1 MTRGQVIVIDDDE
14 GNRKSTEMALKKDG
28 YEVLACSGG
37 EEGLEMLKARGADL
51 LVTDLRM
58 PGLNGLEVLRR
69 ARLIDPMLGVLMITG
84 FGSVESAVDAMKQG
98 ADDYLQKPV
107 NLVELRKRVAAA
119 VEKRRLAAE
128 VVSLKERL
136 EEKFSFGR
144 IIGSSPAMQQVLHHL
159 QLVAPTR
166 SSVLIVG
173 ESGTGKELVA
183 NALHQNSPRKEAR
196 FVAVNAAA
204 IPPDILESEMFG
216 HERGAF
222 TGATQRKVGTFELA
236 DKGTLFLDEISELP
250 LALQAKLLRVLEER
264 SFMRVGGTE
273 TIRVDVRILAAT
285 NADLALRVSAGTFRS
300 DLYYRLKVV
309 TIALPPLRDRP
320 EDIPVLAQRFFSLF
334 REENG
339 RQGLSLDPEV
349 PAVLQRARWDGNV
362 RELRNLMESLVVLA
376 PVGTTAVRVEDLPD
390 PYRPESAG
398 GRERPPFPPLPPPV
412 PAAIA
417 PGPSRT
423 MEEIEREAILRA
435 LQETGG
441 NRTRAAEIL
450 GIGLRTLQRKL
461 KEYDQGTD
469 DGAA

>member
-1 MTRGQVIVIDDDE
+1 MTAGRGQIIVIDDDE
-14 GNRKSTEMALKKDG
+14 SNRKSTEMALRKDG
-28 YEVLACSGG
+28 YDVIACGGG
-37 EEGLEMLKARGADL
+37 EEGLEMLRARGADL

-58 PGLNGLEVLRR
+58 PGLNGLEVLRQ
-69 ARLIDPMLGVLMITG
+69 ARLIDPALGVLVITG

-128 VVSLKERL
+128 VARLKERL
-136 EEKFSFGR
+136 DEKFSFGKILGR
-144 IIGSSPAMQQVLHHL
+144 SPAMQQVLHQL

-166 SSVLIVG
+166 SSVLITG
-173 ESGTGKELVA
+173 ESGTGKELIA
-183 NALHQNSPRKEAR
+183 NALHQHSPRKDAR

-222 TGATQRKVGTFELA
+222 TGALQRKVGTFELA

-273 TIRVDVRILAAT
+273 TIHVDVRILAAT
-285 NADLALRVSAGTFRS
+285 NADLTTRVANGAFRS

-309 TIALPPLRDRP
+309 TIALPPLRERP
-320 EDIPVLAQRFFSLF
+320 EDIPILAERFFALF
-334 REENG
+334 KEEN
-339 RQGLSLDPEV
+339 RRTDLLLDPEV
-349 PAVLQRARWDGNV
+349 IEALGRARWDGNV

-376 PVGTTAVRVEDLPD
+376 PAGTTRVRVEDLPD
-390 PYRPESAG
+390 TYRPEGTA
-398 GRERPPFPPLPPPV
+398 RPRAPQ
-412 PAAIA
+412 AAATA

-435 LQETGG
+435 LEETGG
-441 NRTRAAEIL
+441 NRTRAAELL

-461 KEYDQGTD
+461 KEYDQGTRED
-469 DGAA
+469 DRSGDGSF

>member
-1 MTRGQVIVIDDDE
+1 MEGRGQIIVIDDDE
-14 GNRKSTEMALKKDG
+14 ANRRSTEMALRRDG
-28 YEVLACSGG
+28 YGVVACAGG
-37 EEGLEMLKARGADL
+37 EEGLEVLRARGADL

-69 ARLIDPMLGVLMITG
+69 ARAIDPGIGVLVITG

-107 NLVELRKRVAAA
+107 NLVELRKRVAAT

-128 VVSLKERL
+128 VANLRERL
-136 EEKFSFGR
+136 EEKFSFGK
-144 IIGSSPAMQQVLHHL
+144 IIGASPAMQQILHQL

-173 ESGTGKELVA
+173 ESGTGKELIA
-183 NALHQNSPRKEAR
+183 NALHQHSPRKDAR
-196 FVAVNAAA
+196 FVAVNCAA

-222 TGATQRKVGTFELA
+222 TGAVQRKMGTFELA
-236 DKGTLFLDEISELP
+236 DRGTLFLDEISELP

-273 TIRVDVRILAAT
+273 TIHVDVRILAAT
-285 NADLALRVSAGTFRS
+285 NADLEARVAAGTFRS

-309 TIALPPLRDRP
+309 TIFIPPLRERP
-320 EDIPVLAQRFFSLF
+320 EDVPLLAQRFFATF
-334 REENG
+334 KEENG
-339 RQGLSLDPEV
+339 RPDLGLDDDTVAALRQV
-349 PAVLQRARWDGNV
+349 RWDGNV

-376 PVGTTAVRVEDLPD
+376 PPGATHVTVADLPEA
-390 PYRPESAG
+390 YREAAAPGA
-398 GRERPPFPPLPPPV
+398 RV
-412 PAAIA
+412 PAPAGA
-417 PGPSRT
+417 QPPAAGPART
-423 MEEIEREAILRA
+423 MDEIEREAILRA
-435 LQETGG
+435 LDETGG
-441 NRTRAAEIL
+441 NRTRAAELL

-461 KEYDQGTD
+461 KEYGQGSE

>member
-69 ARLIDPMLGVLMITG
+69 ARLIDPMLGVLVITG

-128 VVSLKERL
+128 VASLKERL

-144 IIGSSPAMQQVLHHL
+144 IIGSSPAMQQILHQL

-222 TGATQRKVGTFELA
+222 TGALQRKIGTFEAA

-273 TIRVDVRILAAT
+273 TIHVDVRILAAT
-285 NADLALRVSAGTFRS
+285 NADLEGRVAAGSFRS

-309 TIALPPLRDRP
+309 TISLPPLRDRP
-320 EDIPVLAQRFFSLF
+320 EDVPVLTQRFFSLF
-334 REENG
+334 KEEN
-339 RQGLSLDPEV
+339 
-349 PAVLQRARWDGNV
+349 ARPD
-362 RELRNLMESLVVLA
+362 LM
-376 PVGTTAVRVEDLPD
+376 
-390 PYRPESAG
+390 
-398 GRERPPFPPLPPPV
+398 
-412 PAAIA
+412 
-417 PGPSRT
+417 
-423 MEEIEREAILRA
+423 
-435 LQETGG
+435 
-441 NRTRAAEIL
+441 
-450 GIGLRTLQRKL
+450 
-461 KEYDQGTD
+461 
-469 DGAA
+469 